1 MITNKFVHYY
11 VVSIILAMLVILQV
25 YFLNTY
31 STSGQ
36 QISDLQKEIESI
48 ENQNVRLQTQIA
60 SDSAMLAISIQSES
74 IGINK
79 SLLTVSLKS
88 PLPVAYRVGQS
99 M

>member
-1 MITNKFVHYY
+1 MRTSKILHYC
-11 VVSIILAMLVILQV
+11 VISIILAILVILQV

-31 STSGQ
+31 STNGQ

-60 SDSAMLAISIQSES
+60 SDSAMLAISVQSDS
-74 IGINK
+74 IGLNK
-79 SLLTVSLKS
+79 SPLTVSLKS